1 MGGTGAGGLGAVSA
15 ELSHP
20 LVWLWAA
27 FGVGFVGTRAVVLVH
42 RARGRAWMVTGA

>member
-20 LVWLWAA
+20 LVWLGLALVA
-27 FGVGFVGTRAVVLVH
+27 VLV
-42 RARGRAWMVTGA
+42 AAGLWKVLKLLWTALSG